1 MADTR
6 RASFT
11 QSDVTRAIKGAQAAG
26 LDLARVEIDRQ
37 TGLIVIV
44 PDGKA
49 SGAVNPWDEAL
60 R

>member
-1 MADTR
+1 MADKR

-11 QSDVTRAIKGAQAAG
+11 QADVTRAIKGAQAAG
-26 LDLARVEIDRQ
+26 LAPARVEIDRL

-44 PDGKA
+44 PDGKTSA
-49 SGAVNPWDEAL
+49 AANPWDEAL

>member
-1 MADTR
+1 MANQR

-11 QSDVTRAIKGAQAAG
+11 QAEITRAIKGAQAAG
-26 LDLARVEIDRQ
+26 IDPARVEIDRQ

-49 SGAVNPWDEAL
+49 STAANPWDEAL